1 MAAGV
6 SPDDI
11 TNNFLSETPLH
22 KTSRLLQARNDTVWS
37 NLEIMSLLIE
47 KGADPNARN
56 CVGWTPLY
64 LCVQRSNIDG
74 AALLLAA
81 GASPSSET
89 DDGLMPLE
97 YGTPW
102 NHVSTRWLT
111 NKRLLPMLLRG
122 GSPLPRATHAQW
134 MRELNEGYMR
144 DARKARAQYVAK
156 VRAAGSW
163 AAYEKAHTARLVP
176 VFEKI
181 FPRPRLPHEIASH
194 VVRFCFHT
202 GDY

>member
-1 MAAGV
+1 M
-6 SPDDI
+6 
-11 TNNFLSETPLH
+11 
-22 KTSRLLQARNDTVWS
+22 
-37 NLEIMSLLIE
+37 
-47 KGADPNARN
+47 
-56 CVGWTPLY
+56 
-64 LCVQRSNIDG
+64 
-74 AALLLAA
+74 
-81 GASPSSET
+81 
-89 DDGLMPLE
+89 
-97 YGTPW
+97 
-102 NHVSTRWLT
+102 T

-122 GSPLPRATHAQW
+122 DSPLPRATHAQW

-144 DARKARAQYVAK
+144 DTRKARAQYVAK